1 MILKRY
7 FSTGLLFRG
16 TLALLLTGI
25 ALASVADESKLD
37 GSMLYTELGCVYCH
51 GPAGKEPVLTEYPK
65 LAGQNKEYLLQQIF
79 DIKSTARKNGYTGMM
94 QPAILSISDEEFAAI
109 AAYLAAL

>member
-1 MILKRY
+1 MRRKSYYLVQALMP
-7 FSTGLLFRG
+7 LLAG
-16 TLALLLTGI
+16 VALTC
-25 ALASVADESKLD
+25 AADETETDAEMD
-37 GSMLYTELGCVYCH
+37 GATLYTERGCVYCH

-65 LAGQNKEYLLQQIF
+65 LAGQNKEYLLQQML

-94 QPAILSISDEEFAAI
+94 QPAILSISDEEFAVI

>member
-7 FSTGLLFRG
+7 SSIR
-16 TLALLLTGI
+16 TLTLLLAGI
-25 ALASVADESKLD
+25 ALNCAADDAEMD
-37 GSMLYTELGCVYCH
+37 GETQYTERGCVYCH

-65 LAGQNKEYLLQQIF
+65 LAGQNKEYLLPQML
-79 DIKSTARKNGYTGMM
+79 DIKSTARDNGYTGMM
-94 QPAILSISDEEFAAI
+94 QPAILNISEEEFALI

>member
-1 MILKRY
+1 MILKHY
-7 FSTGLLFRG
+7 FATSTL
-16 TLALLLTGI
+16 TLLLAGF
-25 ALASVADESKLD
+25 ALDCAAEDSTLD
-37 GSMLYTELGCVYCH
+37 GSMLYTERGCVYCH
-51 GPAGKEPVLTEYPK
+51 GPAGKEPVLNEYPK
-65 LAGQNKEYLLQQIF
+65 LAGQNKDYLLQQIL

>member
-1 MILKRY
+1 MILERY
-7 FSTGLLFRG
+7 FSTGA
-16 TLALLLTGI
+16 LALLLAGI
-25 ALASVADESKLD
+25 ALDCAADDSKLD
-37 GSMLYTELGCVYCH
+37 GSLLYTERGCVYCH

-65 LAGQNKEYLLQQIF
+65 LAGQNKEYLLQQIL

-109 AAYLAAL
+109 SAYLAAL